1 MTEAAALDAWF
12 ADTLRLARLLPGDV
26 APGILADRY
35 RDRLNWSPSSEPDLP
50 WIVFDGPSAVGKD
63 TQIGLSAEWLG
74 DRGVSVRVVGGT
86 GDGTDLGPL
95 VQALIARNA
104 AIPGASRWLA
114 DFRIKAAAWESLR
127 AGAPAL
133 HDADVVLAN
142 RGPLSQLV
150 YSAVSGG
157 ADLLGDASVLATTDA
172 AIRADDLHLL
182 LSCPDDIVV
191 GRAGRRAASGEKR
204 LRSVDT
210 PEFVS
215 AANRTFHDLSLVLPW
230 VQAVDVS
237 GGREENFAA
246 ILRLVASAVD
256 LHEGEIER
264 SASDGDAA

>member
-1 MTEAAALDAWF
+1 MTKAALDAWF

-35 RDRLNWSPSSEPDLP
+35 RDRLNWSPSPEPDQP

-63 TQIGLSAEWLG
+63 TQIGLVAEWLG
-74 DRGVSVRVVGGT
+74 NRGLSVSVVGGT
-86 GDGTDLGPL
+86 GGDTDLGPL

-104 AIPGASRWLA
+104 ATPGPLRWLA
-114 DFRIKAAAWESLR
+114 DFRIKSAAWETLR

-133 HDADVVLAN
+133 HDADVVLSN

-157 ADLLGDASVLATTDA
+157 ADLLVDASALATTDA
-172 AIRADDLHLL
+172 AVRTDDLHLL
-182 LSCPDDIVV
+182 LSCPDDVV
-191 GRAGRRAASGEKR
+191 IGRAGRRAASGEKR

-215 AANRTFHDLSLVLPW
+215 AANRAFHELSLILPW

-237 GGREENFAA
+237 NSREENFAA
-246 ILRLVASAVD
+246 ILSLVANALD
-256 LHEGEIER
+256 LQEGELER
-264 SASDGDAA
+264 SKSNGDAA

>member
-1 MTEAAALDAWF
+1 MTGSALDAWF

-35 RDRLNWSPSSEPDLP
+35 RDRLNWATSSVPDLP

-63 TQIGLSAEWLG
+63 TQIGLIAEWLTG
-74 DRGVSVRVVGGT
+74 RGLSVRVVGGT
-86 GDGTDLGPL
+86 GGGTNLGPL
-95 VQALIARNA
+95 VQALIARNV

-114 DFRIKAAAWESLR
+114 DFRIKAAAWETLR
-127 AGAPAL
+127 AGAPVL
-133 HDADVVLAN
+133 QDADVVLSN

-150 YSAVSGG
+150 YSAVSGN
-157 ADLLGDASVLATTDA
+157 ADLLGDASVLATTGA

-182 LSCPDDIVV
+182 LSCPDGIVV

-215 AANRTFHDLSLVLPW
+215 AANRTFHDLSLILPW

-237 GGREENFAA
+237 KGREENFAA
-246 ILRLVASAVD
+246 ILHLVANALD
-256 LHEGEIER
+256 LQEGELER
-264 SASDGDAA
+264 SESGGDAA